1 MKSIIITSAL
11 LLGIS
16 AQASAA
22 PRVFHHETVLED
34 RVCRTIPARQSG
46 YIKGNGQA
54 IRLVTPEHQECSYVP
69 TQRIRSRS
77 HYSR

>member
-1 MKSIIITSAL
+1 MKRTIITTAM

-16 AQASAA
+16 TQASAA
-22 PRVFHHETVLED
+22 PRVFHHETVFED
-34 RVCRTIPARQSG
+34 RVCQTVPARQSG
-46 YIKGNGQA
+46 YIKGNGQT